1 MGLPKLLTTVTSGRG
16 QCDLGEGKDVCFLYT
31 IPIYGLNFYEH
42 KVYNLN
48 KKKKIQ
54 LHLKLG

>member
-1 MGLPKLLTTVTSGRG
+1 MGLPKLLIMVTSGRG
-16 QCDLGEGKDVCFLYT
+16 QCDFGEGEDVCFLYT